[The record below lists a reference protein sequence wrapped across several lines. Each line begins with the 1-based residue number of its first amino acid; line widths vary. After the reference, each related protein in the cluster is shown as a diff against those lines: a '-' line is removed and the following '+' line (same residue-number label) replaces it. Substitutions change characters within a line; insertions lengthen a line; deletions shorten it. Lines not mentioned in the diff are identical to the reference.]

1 MANLKSRVAVVL
13 LGVAVLWTA
22 GCGHHESKL
31 EALADVPDT
40 RTPIR
45 LPVEADRAHREVMMM
60 HLETVQVLT
69 GALADGDYELAR
81 GVMEAHL
88 GFFARRHVAIR
99 QKMETIPP
107 EYRAFAAAHVDAVK
121 ELTAIIPSKDL
132 KQILPRVN
140 AMLKTCMACHLEFRS
155 DGTSPH

>member
-1 MANLKSRVAVVL
+1 MKSYLPALLAGSALFLAV
-13 LGVAVLWTA
+13 
-22 GCGHHESKL
+22 GCVP
-31 EALADVPDT
+31 ADTRHDTIEGTPDT
-40 RTPIR
+40 RTAVR

-69 GALADGDYELAR
+69 GALADGDYELAK

-88 GFFARRHVAIR
+88 GFFARRHVVIR

-155 DGTSPH
+155 EGTSSH